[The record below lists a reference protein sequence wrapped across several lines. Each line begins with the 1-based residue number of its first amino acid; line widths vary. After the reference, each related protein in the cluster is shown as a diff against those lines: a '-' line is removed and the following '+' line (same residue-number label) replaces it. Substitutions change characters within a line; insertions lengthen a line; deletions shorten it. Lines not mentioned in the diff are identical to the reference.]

1 MKNNYYTE
9 TSAPVPQ
16 GPAEPGDL
24 AGRSTSHENE
34 ERGDIIKFY
43 NTVYVQ
49 KMQEFSLKFANVDTA
64 VSLII
69 LFKYK
74 VVFSKRNT

>member
-1 MKNNYYTE
+1 MKLILLSFSE
-9 TSAPVPQ
+9 STSAPIPQ
-16 GPAEPGDL
+16 GPAQPGDL

-49 KMQEFSLKFANVDTA
+49 KMQEFALKFANDESA
-64 VSLII
+64 VS
-69 LFKYK
+69 
-74 VVFSKRNT
+74 S